1 MLFSGAHLEN
11 GPCLALRGKR
21 LARSRNKK
29 SSPVASNDE
38 LKSRAVLEVASVASC
53 NTIQQD
59 SSGVE
64 CMSLIEGLAEDQSF

>member
-1 MLFSGAHLEN
+1 MPFSGAHLEN

-29 SSPVASNDE
+29 STPAASNDE

>member
-11 GPCLALRGKR
+11 GPCLALWGKR
-21 LARSRNKK
+21 LARSRKK
-29 SSPVASNDE
+29 NAI
-38 LKSRAVLEVASVASC
+38 KSRAVLEVASAACC

-64 CMSLIEGLAEDQSF
+64 CISLTEGLAEDQSF